1 MAGSGGGSTRID
13 CVSSAGVLDRFTG
26 AVLGRLGAVLGRL
39 GAVLGR
45 PGAVLGRPGAV
56 LGRTGAVLGRIGDR
70 LAAGAGACEAT
81 GGASGI

>member
-13 CVSSAGVLDRFTG
+13 CVSSAGVLDRFWG
-26 AVLGRLGAVLGRL
+26 SDGRLGAVLGRI

-45 PGAVLGRPGAV
+45 IGAVLGRIGAV
-56 LGRTGAVLGRIGDR
+56 LGRIGAVLGRIGDR

>member
-13 CVSSAGVLDRFTG
+13 CVSSAGVLDRFT
-26 AVLGRLGAVLGRL
+26 GAVLGRL

>member
-1 MAGSGGGSTRID
+1 LAGSGGGSTRID

-45 PGAVLGRPGAV
+45 HGAVLGRIGAV
-56 LGRTGAVLGRIGDR
+56 LGMIGDR

>member
-26 AVLGRLGAVLGRL
+26 AVLGRLGAVLGR
-39 GAVLGR
+39 

-56 LGRTGAVLGRIGDR
+56 LGRIGAVLGMIGAR

-81 GGASGI
+81 GGPSGI

>member
-26 AVLGRLGAVLGRL
+26 AVLGRLGAVLGR
-39 GAVLGR
+39 

-56 LGRTGAVLGRIGDR
+56 LGMIGAVLGMIGDR